1 VRARRL
7 PRSPRRR
14 ALAACL
20 LALALAAC
28 GKYGPPVRQ
37 APPPAQP
44 TPAGQA
50 QPEDEEE
57 RS

>member
-1 VRARRL
+1 VRRPAFRTPPRL
-7 PRSPRRR
+7 
-14 ALAACL
+14 ALAAWL
-20 LALALAAC
+20 LALALGAC

-44 TPAGQA
+44 TPAGEA
-50 QPEDEEE
+50 QPGDEEE